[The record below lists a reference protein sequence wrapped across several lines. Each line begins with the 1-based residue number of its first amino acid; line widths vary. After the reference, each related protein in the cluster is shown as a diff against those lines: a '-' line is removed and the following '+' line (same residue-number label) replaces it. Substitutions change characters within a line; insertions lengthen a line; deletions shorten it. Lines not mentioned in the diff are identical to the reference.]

1 MPYPHDPRLRG
12 LAAAKFHS
20 VRHPHEID
28 HPAVQDLESGE
39 LSPLP
44 SWTIEKA
51 RLGITHDS
59 VDVDRLP
66 RLVRPRGPAP

>member
-1 MPYPHDPRLRG
+1 MPYPHDPKLKG
-12 LAAAKFHS
+12 LAAATFHN

-28 HPAVQDLESGE
+28 HPCVTDPESGE

-51 RLGITHDS
+51 RLGILHDS
-59 VDVDRLP
+59 IDVERLP
-66 RLVRPRGPAP
+66 KPRRLLR